1 MYWIPDWH
9 DIPGINIMK
18 TVLIIDDEKDLCRLL
33 TIALKREKFGVD
45 CAYSLAEA
53 RSKLLEH
60 PSIVLLDNNLPDGSG
75 LDFFKEHLDAF
86 HKSCV
91 IMISADVKPETKKD
105 ALREGISI
113 FLQKPFEVG
122 AIKDAIRSIPER
134 LPDPNHSFSRL
145 SL

>member
-1 MYWIPDWH
+1 MQ
-9 DIPGINIMK
+9 

-33 TIALKREKFGVD
+33 TIALKREKFWVD

-75 LDFFKEHLDAF
+75 LDFFKEHHKAF

-91 IMISADVKPETKKD
+91 IMISADVKPETKKN
-105 ALREGISI
+105 ALREGIHI
-113 FLQKPFEVG
+113 FLQKPFAVG
-122 AIKDAIRSIPER
+122 AIKEAIRSIA
-134 LPDPNHSFSRL
+134 
-145 SL
+145 